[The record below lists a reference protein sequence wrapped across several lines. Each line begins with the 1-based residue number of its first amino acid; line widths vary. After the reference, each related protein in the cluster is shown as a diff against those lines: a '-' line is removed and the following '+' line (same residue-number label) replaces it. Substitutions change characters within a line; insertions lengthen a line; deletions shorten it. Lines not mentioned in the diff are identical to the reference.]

1 MHNMNLH
8 AEVKNHHRKD
18 SSTVSRP
25 LYRDSRRER
34 AVKVYTINQESRYL
48 LVQGVP
54 EVGAAEELVQL
65 FALYGTIEEYMPL
78 HEYPCEKFTEVYL
91 IKFQQL
97 SAAKTAKRKLDDTSF
112 MGGIL
117 HVCYAPE
124 FESIQDTRAKLDE
137 RLAVC
142 EHGGKRFKR
151 DPEVAACS
159 SKEAVSNPAPQSNV
173 SKSEAKS
180 EDASASS
187 TGKSTPRKKRAD
199 DKRKRI

>member
-1 MHNMNLH
+1 MR
-8 AEVKNHHRKD
+8 KIHRSLPD
-18 SSTVSRP
+18 QIPTIVCCQVI
-25 LYRDSRRER
+25 DSR
-34 AVKVYTINQESRYL
+34 VCTVPCPSYTICSR
-48 LVQGVP
+48 
-54 EVGAAEELVQL
+54 
-65 FALYGTIEEYMPL
+65 
-78 HEYPCEKFTEVYL
+78 
-91 IKFQQL
+91 
-97 SAAKTAKRKLDDTSF
+97 TAKRKLDDTSF